1 MVMYPTFQQPQA
13 LQSHPVL
20 PSGFMGT
27 DRLQIFVQGM
37 RMQAAARATEPP
49 KADFGM
55 AIQVARRQ
63 KMWLKAMG

>member
-1 MVMYPTFQQPQA
+1 
-13 LQSHPVL
+13 
-20 PSGFMGT
+20 MGT

-55 AIQVARRQ
+55 AIQVAWRQ
-63 KMWLKAMG
+63 QN

>member
-1 MVMYPTFQQPQA
+1 MDDATQTWLWCCSPLSNNLSRNLIPFA
-13 LQSHPVL
+13 
-20 PSGFMGT
+20 GFMGT

-55 AIQVARRQ
+55 AIQVAWRQ
-63 KMWLKAMG
+63 QN